1 MSRFP
6 RGTSEASLVRELAAL
21 GPLRDDWRRLAEL
34 RGNAFLT
41 PEWFTCWMQV
51 YGAGVEPFI
60 PALRDASGHLTGLL
74 PLVRGTAA
82 GALRIAG
89 ANLGDVFHPVAAAG
103 DEDAIGAAAGDLL
116 AQCYRDWSVVI
127 CDNSEDGAPWVG
139 SLVRSATVRL
149 GITRGP
155 RTPVPYADIS
165 RGWDG
170 FLESRSAN
178 FRSQLGR
185 KRRAL
190 ERTGAVRFRLT
201 ESESDLESDMQAFFT
216 LHLARWAGRGGSS
229 LASERAQ
236 AFHLRFAR
244 DALRLGWLRLWF
256 LEVDGRSVAAWY
268 GWRLG
273 DRYSYYQAGFD
284 PSWSRASVGFL
295 LLAHTVRMAAEEG
308 AAAYDLLLGGEAFK
322 DRFATG
328 YRTVSTVA
336 IGRPLHPARLAAA
349 ADLRLRALGR
359 HLPTTVR
366 THIRRPFDNLV
377 SRLPTARAR

>member
-1 MSRFP
+1 
-6 RGTSEASLVRELAAL
+6 
-21 GPLRDDWRRLAEL
+21 
-34 RGNAFLT
+34 
-41 PEWFTCWMQV
+41 MQV
-51 YGAGVEPFI
+51 YGTGVEPFI

-74 PLVRGTAA
+74 PLVRTTAA

-89 ANLGDVFHPVAAAG
+89 ANLGDVFHPVAAAA
-103 DEDAIGAAAGDLL
+103 DEDAVAGAAGNLL
-116 AQCYRDWSVVI
+116 ARLHRDWSVVI
-127 CDNSEDGAPWVG
+127 LDNVEDGAPWVG
-139 SLVRSATVRL
+139 SLVHSATIRL

-155 RTPVPYADIS
+155 RTPVPCADIR

-190 ERTGAVRFRLT
+190 ERTGTVRFRLT
-201 ESESDLESDMQAFFT
+201 ESESDLEHDMRTFFT

-229 LASERAQ
+229 LSSERAQ
-236 AFHLRFAR
+236 AFHLSFAR
-244 DALRLGWLRLWF
+244 EALRLGWLRLWF
-256 LEVDGRSVAAWY
+256 LEVAGRPVAAWY

-284 PSWSRASVGFL
+284 SSWSRASVGFL

-308 AAAYDLLLGGEAFK
+308 AAVYDLLLGSEAFK

-336 IGRPLHPARLAAA
+336 IGRRLHPARLAAA
-349 ADLRLRALGR
+349 ADLGLRRLGR
-359 HLPTTVR
+359 HLPTTAR
-366 THIRRPFDNLV
+366 AHIRRSFDGLV
-377 SRLPTARAR
+377 SRLPTARTR